1 MLTITKPVL
10 NNSSKLAVVIAFSY
24 GLGTFSAYA
33 LELRAPVAPSHPPA
47 SAPTPIPA
55 QQAPKI
61 QTIPLI
67 TQPTAPPE
75 IKLSPKDQGM
85 LFAPPS
91 IAVKQIEVKQNE
103 FPPAT
108 NDQYKVGF
116 ECTLKVTPT
125 QKDYSKY
132 PRYTCFIDKPRTS
145 TMNALEIVRVDSWPS
160 ADGITTK
167 IVMIADKKSAKNPNP
182 GRIRTAFQLLHEVS
196 ETNYKTAL
204 KDFVYADGLLKK

>member
-1 MLTITKPVL
+1 MLMIAKSVL
-10 NNSSKLAVVIAFSY
+10 NSSLKLALAIALSFS
-24 GLGTFSAYA
+24 LGTVSAYA
-33 LELRAPVAPSHPPA
+33 LELRPPSAPPA
-47 SAPTPIPA
+47 APATTPTPTTA

-61 QTIPLI
+61 QTIPSI

-75 IKLSPKDQGM
+75 IKPSPKDQGM

-182 GRIRTAFQLLHEVS
+182 GRIRTAFQLMHEVS
-196 ETNYKTAL
+196 ETNYKPVL